1 MVRGSCDQRKSYR
14 HRQTISAIPPRIA
27 PDVPHPARCWT
38 AIGFNRGRIDSS
50 KTGLRFCPLFPEVRE
65 VLLEAKEEAEGR
77 NALVVR
83 RFRGRLNLRTHFQR
97 IVTGAG
103 LKPWPK
109 LFHNL
114 RSSCRTELQERF
126 PAHVFDVWLGRST
139 KMAGKITCK

>member
-1 MVRGSCDQRKSYR
+1 MRCPSEVLTLRWSDIDFEKG
-14 HRQTISAIPPRIA
+14 RI
-27 PDVPHPARCWT
+27 
-38 AIGFNRGRIDSS
+38 RIDSS

-77 NALVVR
+77 DALVAR

-97 IVTGAG
+97 IVTRGG

-126 PAHVFDVWLGRST
+126 PSHAID
-139 KMAGKITCK
+139 A